1 MTPLELQS
9 PSSPKRGNKFDQLR
23 KTLKDTGGKGSQSP
37 SLSMLVY
44 FMLNELFLAV
54 MSTKKRMEPPDFDND
69 EYVAQLL
76 AKDARDSSMRY
87 STLGLDALIP
97 NKRPSS
103 GVPKPNTRFLKNILR
118 ETDSHN
124 ASLKRKEEEE
134 ARERMRALP
143 HGYGRSSGSKPDR
156 SLYDVRAAK
165 RRRVEGTS
173 DLKYERGRDFGR
185 HRRGKYDSRGA
196 SCDRER
202 ENERDQRRRE
212 KRCGNG
218 EIDDEPARNRSSR
231 SKHKK
236 EDDRS
241 YHHGR
246 RRAEYTRSSEKQRCS
261 DDDRERLH
269 HRRRHRHSDSSSSSR
284 TRRRSPECSSRRK
297 GRAEDPKLHNE
308 KRLSRKHYAST
319 TSLDDRAVDREISS
333 CQTSTT
339 LRGTPKP
346 QSQNL
351 VSPPPSDSDSDSDPL
366 ESLIGP
372 LPPCETN
379 NTPPLRSRGRG
390 TYSTN
395 KSNIDAHFASGY
407 DPTLDVHLDDDNDD
421 GPHSSNSTRPRPVAS
436 LTTKED
442 DDWNMA
448 LEALRDRALW
458 RRKGADRLREAG
470 FDAGFIN
477 KWAGNGAFAG
487 LDGGGGHKD
496 TRRDEDKDV
505 GDVRWAKKGE
515 KREWDR
521 GKVLTDDGHV
531 DVRPEW

>member
-1 MTPLELQS
+1 
-9 PSSPKRGNKFDQLR
+9 
-23 KTLKDTGGKGSQSP
+23 
-37 SLSMLVY
+37 
-44 FMLNELFLAV
+44 

-76 AKDARDSSMRY
+76 AKDARDSSVRY

-143 HGYGRSSGSKPDR
+143 HGCGRLSGSKPDR

-173 DLKYERGRDFGR
+173 DLKYERGRNFGR
-185 HRRGKYDSRGA
+185 HRRGKYESRGA
-196 SCDRER
+196 SCDQERER
-202 ENERDQRRRE
+202 ERDQRRRE
-212 KRCGNG
+212 KRYGNE
-218 EIDDEPARNRSSR
+218 EIDEEPARYRSSR

-241 YHHGR
+241 YHHSQ
-246 RRAEYTRSSEKQRCS
+246 RRAEYTRSSEKKRCS
-261 DDDRERLH
+261 DDDRKRLH
-269 HRRRHRHSDSSSSSR
+269 HRRRHRHSDSSSPSR
-284 TRRRSPECSSRRK
+284 TRRRSPECSSRRE
-297 GRAEDPKLHNE
+297 GRTEDPKLHNG
-308 KRLSRKHYAST
+308 KRLSSKHCASAT
-319 TSLDDRAVDREISS
+319 LLDDRAVDREISS
-333 CQTSTT
+333 RQTSTT

-346 QSQNL
+346 QSHNL
-351 VSPPPSDSDSDSDPL
+351 DSLPPSDSDSDSDPL

-379 NTPPLRSRGRG
+379 DTPPLRSRGRG

-421 GPHSSNSTRPRPVAS
+421 GPHASNSTRPRPVAS

-442 DDWNMA
+442 DEWDMA